1 MTAGLF
7 VSINGAEAAKSA
19 PLPPK
24 KGGSK
29 RKARAPLPAQYPL
42 ISSSVVFRDE
52 QNAKSM
58 KGTSLLCMGM
68 SNLSNL
74 CMLNK
79 GLRDQDADV
88 SCPPTK
94 D

>member
-7 VSINGAEAAKSA
+7 VIINGAEAAKSA
-19 PLPPK
+19 PPPK
-24 KGGSK
+24 KGGGK
-29 RKARAPLPAQYPL
+29 RKARAPLPAQCLL
-42 ISSSVVFRDE
+42 ISSSMVFRDE

-79 GLRDQDADV
+79 GLKDQDADV